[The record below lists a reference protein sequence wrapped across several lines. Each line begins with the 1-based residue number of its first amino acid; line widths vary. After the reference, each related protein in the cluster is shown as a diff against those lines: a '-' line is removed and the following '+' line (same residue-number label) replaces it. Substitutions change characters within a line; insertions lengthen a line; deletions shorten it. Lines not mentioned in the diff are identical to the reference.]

1 MKVLATQ
8 LFLTLCD
15 PMNCSTPGSSV
26 HGILRQEYWSGLPCP
41 GDLPDPGI
49 EPVSLIFPAL
59 ADRFFTTSDIWEIPF
74 AISGTYLSE
83 LICATTFMLE
93 GKLGRSFIPRLQL
106 VVLKEGE

>member
-1 MKVLATQ
+1 MG
-8 LFLTLCD
+8 F
-15 PMNCSTPGSSV
+15 S
-26 HGILRQEYWSGLPCP
+26 RQEYWNGLPCP

-59 ADRFFTTSDIWEIPF
+59 ADRLFTTSDIWEIPF

-93 GKLGRSFIPRLQL
+93 GKLGRSFIPRLT
-106 VVLKEGE
+106 VGSVKGRRIRGKRIVGAVE